1 MADHQI
7 VIAGFGGQ
15 GLLFSGKVLA
25 YAGLIEGR
33 ELSWLPSYGPEMRG
47 GTANCNVIL
56 SDAPVGSPIV
66 NTPNVLMVMNNP
78 SLDKYENAVQPGG
91 KIFLDSTLIARKVT
105 RTDVE
110 AYYVPAT
117 KMAMDM
123 GMPTLANM
131 ILLGALISKT
141 GCVREESLADALHKG
156 HPGAQGRPFRPQHA
170 SASGWEGVRRM
181 KTACIQMDM
190 LFAQPEEN
198 FAKAKRL
205 IREAMAS
212 DRTWLSC
219 RKHGTPGFS
228 RKSVFPSWPSGTV
241 RG

>member
-56 SDAPVGSPIV
+56 SDAPIGSPIV

-131 ILLGALISKT
+131 ILLGALIAKT
-141 GCVREESLADALHKG
+141 GCVREESLADALHKVI
-156 HPGAQGRPFRPQHA
+156 PARKAAFRWTC
-170 SASGWEGVRRM
+170 SSRSRRRTSRKRSGSS
-181 KTACIQMDM
+181 
-190 LFAQPEEN
+190 
-198 FAKAKRL
+198 AKRW
-205 IREAMAS
+205 RA

-228 RKSVFPSWPSGTV
+228 RKSVFPGWPSGTA